1 MSIAGAGNPSAVRAV
16 ESLLNML
23 EKLQNVL
30 IATKLTRLQFWVLEA
45 SQLKLSF
52 FNLLSLFSVYT
63 TVEASIQ
70 EISMTEEL
78 MNYPIAALSSKC
90 TSKFMNPRLYRNK
103 ENLELKSCQL
113 VWSLTLGL
121 SFPSF
126 ALKPPPQN

>member
-1 MSIAGAGNPSAVRAV
+1 
-16 ESLLNML
+16 ML
-23 EKLQNVL
+23 ENLQNVL